1 MIINSL
7 TKEFP
12 QIFFEQ
18 SNKQTK
24 TLKLNENMS
33 LNLMVSLKLKNWGR
47 KADQFLEL
55 RLWLGSEVK
64 FVAEDN

>member
-1 MIINSL
+1 
-7 TKEFP
+7 
-12 QIFFEQ
+12 
-18 SNKQTK
+18 
-24 TLKLNENMS
+24 MS
-33 LNLMVSLKLKNWGR
+33 LNVMVSLKLKNRGR